1 MSKDSVRLLNPPPRE
16 SSPAAIPSAL
26 SNDRIDHLVATE
38 FPDMVRPRSSS
49 LERPSDMRLLPL
61 ARVANS
67 PLRATIRPAVLSR
80 ERCRLIWDNVLSA
93 SVIRQNLGDAAFA
106 TLLRGFVR
114 ATLEESEHTEAMI
127 DAEVQRHVGIQKR
140 GYWIRPTPKE
150 LRVNS
155 LLLVGEAAGLVNL
168 AWRPGSEV
176 DTRQD
181 LRNIFNEMALHDSSS
196 KVSKIVSQLAGVF
209 RRRRRSSE
217 TE

>member
-1 MSKDSVRLLNPPPRE
+1 
-16 SSPAAIPSAL
+16 
-26 SNDRIDHLVATE
+26 
-38 FPDMVRPRSSS
+38 
-49 LERPSDMRLLPL
+49 MRLLPL